1 MRFHMHLAVNLEKSG
16 MRMLTCA
23 RRQIASLRSQVP
35 RFRLSC
41 TPLANQAQIAG
52 PEMRRN
58 RRLSRRRLLKS
69 MSVEALQRRRI
80 EGEAG

>member
-1 MRFHMHLAVNLEKSG
+1 MRFHMHLVVNLEKSS
-16 MRMLTCA
+16 MRMLT
-23 RRQIASLRSQVP
+23 RSQADCIAAISSS